1 MSPFSPTPLKE
12 SPRLLLTAASLV
24 VVVAG
29 LKAGKPLFVPIVL
42 ALFLAVLSVP
52 VLGLLR
58 RRLPV
63 GVAVALTVLFDC
75 TVLAVFAYVLSIAVT
90 RVTERAPIYQEQFQA
105 FLDQALA
112 WLSARGVEAG
122 EWVSP
127 ESIGP
132 GPLVDLV
139 STTFLGVATLV
150 SALVIVLLLLLFM
163 LYEVEGFSA
172 KMRRAVGIEDRQLA
186 RYTKIT
192 REVQR
197 YLVIKTLMS
206 LATGVSVGV
215 WVHLV
220 GLDFPF
226 LLGLIAF
233 VLNYVPNIGS
243 ILAAVPGVALALV
256 QLSVPRMLLIV
267 LGYAVINL
275 WWGNLVE
282 PHVMGRQLKISP
294 LAVFVS
300 LLFWGYV
307 WGIMG
312 MLLAVPITMVL
323 KILFEN
329 SERLRWLGLLLD
341 PPTREASG

>member
-1 MSPFSPTPLKE
+1 MISNLQF
-12 SPRLLLTAASLV
+12 AAYPG
-24 VVVAG
+24 AA
-29 LKAGKPLFVPIVL
+29 LKAGTPAPGINPPAIRFGEDVEKDEVNLSAAAPQPAAEPVDIDTLKQQLEEKVNTELAEFKAKLNEELLPALRAATNEVAAEHPNLFEHAQAIMQGQKPSGLSDDEFQGLQQAAAAFGGKTNELL
-42 ALFLAVLSVP
+42 AP
-52 VLGLLR
+52 
-58 RRLPV
+58 
-63 GVAVALTVLFDC
+63 
-75 TVLAVFAYVLSIAVT
+75 
-90 RVTERAPIYQEQFQA
+90 YQEAIQA
-105 FLDQALA
+105 EFNQ
-112 WLSARGVEAG
+112 
-122 EWVSP
+122 
-127 ESIGP
+127 
-132 GPLVDLV
+132 
-139 STTFLGVATLV
+139 
-150 SALVIVLLLLLFM
+150 VIEKLT
-163 LYEVEGFSA
+163 GNP
-172 KMRRAVGIEDRQLA
+172 D
-186 RYTKIT
+186 TKIT

-197 YLVIKTLMS
+197 YLVIKTLVS

-243 ILAAVPGVALALV
+243 ILAAVPGVALAVV

-307 WGIMG
+307 WGMMG